1 LAKEDALPPIIV
13 DASEAVLATIAAG
26 AGIGMATSFMASAWI
41 KRGELVAVLADYAVE
56 RNNITVLW
64 PESRRSNPAV
74 RAFTDTLLKL
84 S

>member
-1 LAKEDALPPIIV
+1 GIIV
-13 DASEAVLATIAAG
+13 DASEAVLAAIAAS
-26 AGIGMATSFMASAWI
+26 AGIGMAASFMADAWVS
-41 KRGELVAVLADYAVE
+41 RGALVPLLSDYAVE

-74 RAFTDTLLKL
+74 RALVDTLVEL